1 MSKQVTPVNKTI
13 LSRAFLIYAL
23 SGIFTI
29 AIIYQ
34 LFHIQFSEGETLR
47 GKAMNLSVKYI
58 DIEARRGNIL
68 ADDGSL
74 LATSVPRFDL
84 YVDLSAKTIS
94 DKLFNDSI
102 AALSKKMSEYFKKK
116 TPEEY
121 TALLKKERK
130 KNNRYFK
137 IATNLDYYEMKKIC
151 TFPIFN
157 KGRNQGGLIVEQND
171 RREMPFNQLGKRT
184 IGYVRDKYWVGIEG
198 AYDKELTGTNGK
210 RLMKRVSGRNWIPV
224 DDKADILPKD
234 GNDVVS
240 TIDIHMQDV
249 AETALSNHLQKHEA
263 DHGCAILM
271 EVETGQIKAI
281 ANLQRMPDGSYAE
294 SYNYAIGECYEPG
307 SSFKLMSMIVAL
319 EDNMVSLDEKIN
331 TGNGLRKY
339 GKKGN
344 VMTDSHEGGY
354 GTITIRQAFELSSN
368 IGISGMIVDHYK
380 SNPEKYIKGLYKLGI
395 NKPLGLELKG
405 EGIPY
410 IKNPDD
416 KSWSGISLPW
426 MSIGY
431 ELSMTPMQI
440 LAVYNAIAN
449 NGRLI
454 KPMFVK
460 ELRYAGETVKEFSPV
475 VLKESICSKSTV
487 QKVQDLLRGVVLRG
501 TATNLKNA
509 VFPIAGKTATAQ
521 IASKGGYKKNK
532 TKEYFASFVGYFPA
546 DKPRYSCIVVV
557 NKPTQGQYYGGSVA
571 GPVFLEIA
579 EKIYATRIEMRQQ
592 ASNRKKSQ
600 QAVASI
606 YASFE
611 KVKSIYR
618 ELGIKMPKKV
628 KATSSQFV
636 FIQPGQDSLTYRRTD
651 PNSSRLINMK
661 GMSAP
666 DAIAYLESKG
676 AVVTVSGKGWVASQ
690 FPEAGT
696 PLKKGTKVKLTLGSR

>member
-1 MSKQVTPVNKTI
+1 MSKQVPPINKTI

-34 LFHIQFSEGETLR
+34 LLHIQFAEGEALR

-74 LATSVPRFDL
+74 LSTSVPRFDL
-84 YVDLSAKTIS
+84 YVDLSPKTIS

-102 AALSKKMSEYFKKK
+102 ASLSKKLSAHFKSK
-116 TPEEY
+116 TPERY
-121 TALLKKERK
+121 RNLFQKERK
-130 KNNRYFK
+130 KNNRYLK
-137 IATNLDYYEMKKIC
+137 IASNLDYYDMKKISA
-151 TFPIFN
+151 FPVFN
-157 KGRNQGGLIVEQND
+157 KGPNLGGLIVEQND
-171 RREMPFNQLGKRT
+171 RREMPFNQLAKRT
-184 IGYVRDKYWVGIEG
+184 IGYVRDQYWVGIEG
-198 AYDKELTGTNGK
+198 AYNKELTGTNGK
-210 RLMKRVSGRNWIPV
+210 RLMKRVSGQNWIPV
-224 DDKADILPKD
+224 DDNADILPKD

-249 AETALSNHLQKHEA
+249 AETALYSHLQKHEA
-263 DHGCAILM
+263 DHGCVILM

-281 ANLQRMPDGSYAE
+281 ANLQRMSDGSYAE

-344 VMTDSHEGGY
+344 VMTDSHEGGF

-380 SNPEKYIKGLYKLGI
+380 SDPEKYINGLYRLGI
-395 NKPLGLELKG
+395 NKPLGLELNG
-405 EGIPY
+405 EGVPY
-410 IKNPDD
+410 IKSPKD

-440 LAVYNAIAN
+440 LAVYNAVAN
-449 NGRLI
+449 DGRLI

-460 ELRYAGETVKEFSPV
+460 ELRYAGEKVKEFSPV
-475 VLKESICSKSTV
+475 VLQESICSQSTV
-487 QKVQDLLRGVVLRG
+487 RKMQDLLEGVVLRG

-521 IASKGGYKKNK
+521 IASKGGYKNNK

-557 NKPTQGQYYGGSVA
+557 NKPTKGQYYGGSVA
-571 GPVFLEIA
+571 APVFLEIA

-592 ASNRKKSQ
+592 ASVSKKSKK
-600 QAVASI
+600 AIASI

-618 ELGIKMPKKV
+618 ELGIKVPNKV

-651 PNSSRLINMK
+651 PATSRLVNLK

-676 AVVTVSGKGWVASQ
+676 AVVTVSGKGWVSKQ

-696 PLKKGTKVKLTLGSR
+696 PIKTGMKVKLTLGPR